1 MSFAPGHVSLTF
13 AIWPDKDLLKMGSTG
28 LGIVLPQGVHCAIVK
43 EQSEIKQNRVIR
55 ENKEV
60 DDAVTLRA
68 IDLLGFK
75 DKSLT
80 IYLRHDLPL
89 GSGFGISGASALAAC
104 LELEKDIDLCVK
116 AAHQAEVEF
125 RTGLGDVVAIAE
137 SIRQTMFPAIVIRNT
152 PGYKGK
158 VDCVQIKE
166 KFAICVSGLGRDT
179 SEIISDEKWVEL
191 INSATLGIH
200 FNNVNLR
207 SAIKVGRLFTEK
219 SGLINDN
226 ISEIID
232 RMPLGT
238 VSSVAHLGTSIIAT
252 SEDIDA
258 LSNSLEKFGEVRKY

>member
-43 EQSEIKQNRVIR
+43 EQSEVNQNRVIR
-55 ENKEV
+55 EINEV
-60 DDAVTLRA
+60 DDAVTVRA
-68 IDLLGFK
+68 IELVGFK

-137 SIRQTMFPAIVIRNT
+137 SIRQTIFPAIVIRNT
-152 PGYKGK
+152 PGYDGR
-158 VDCVQIKE
+158 VDCFQIKE
-166 KFAICVSGLGRDT
+166 KLS
-179 SEIISDEKWVEL
+179 L
-191 INSATLGIH
+191 IHI
-200 FNNVNLR
+200 
-207 SAIKVGRLFTEK
+207 
-219 SGLINDN
+219 
-226 ISEIID
+226 
-232 RMPLGT
+232 
-238 VSSVAHLGTSIIAT
+238 
-252 SEDIDA
+252 
-258 LSNSLEKFGEVRKY
+258 